1 MRDGQRLERSCYD
14 PASMRYP
21 PTHKT
26 ERRAR
31 IVDAAARLFRKKGFA
46 ETSVGDV
53 MQGAELTHGGFYGYF
68 EDKVAL
74 FSEAL
79 GEAFAQARDN
89 LLARGLEDLRGEA
102 WVDAAAARYATMKHR
117 DVPELGCA
125 VPALGAEVARGPRA
139 VRRRFGHEVRATI
152 EAMAERL
159 DGDPEEAKR
168 RAARL
173 LATWVGALLIARAT
187 DDRKFAAWILDA
199 ARERQTNA
207 ESSVPSKT

>member
-1 MRDGQRLERSCYD
+1 
-14 PASMRYP
+14 MRYP
-21 PTHKT
+21 PSHKT

-31 IVDAAARLFRKKGFA
+31 IVQTAARLFRKNGFA

-79 GEAFAQARDN
+79 GEAFAQAREN
-89 LLARGLEDLRGEA
+89 LLARGLKDLRGEA
-102 WVDAAAARYATMKHR
+102 WIEAAAARYATMKHR
-117 DVPELGCA
+117 DTPELGCA
-125 VPALGAEVARGPRA
+125 VPALGAEVARGPRP
-139 VRRRFGHEVRATI
+139 VRKRFGVEVRATI
-152 EAMAERL
+152 DAMAERL
-159 DGDPEEAKR
+159 DGEPEQAKR

-187 DDRKFAAWILDA
+187 DDRTFAQWMLDA
-199 ARERQTNA
+199 VRE
-207 ESSVPSKT
+207 